1 MIETIVCIVIF
12 QKLCF
17 RPEWPGFRPSSSSFS
32 LNTSLYAD
40 MLYFSFI
47 NNVINDIGKR
57 HCFLGGDYGTCGG
70 VPGAICGKVDIDDL
84 PIKSEVIVE
93 T

>member
-1 MIETIVCIVIF
+1 V
-12 QKLCF
+12 LDL
-17 RPEWPGFRPSSSSFS
+17 S
-32 LNTSLYAD
+32 L
-40 MLYFSFI
+40 I
-47 NNVINDIGKR
+47 NDVMNDIGKR
-57 HCFLGGDYGTCGG
+57 SCFLGGDYGTCGG